1 MEKKKVL
8 FVINT
13 LGHAGAEVAMLE
25 LLRQMGEEEVELSV
39 YVLLGQGELVCDLP
53 ESVKLCNPTYSKEP
67 VLGEEGQKQ
76 LAKKVLAAARTRGA
90 LFKNLPYLL
99 YNGFQMLLKG
109 RIQADKLL
117 WRVVSDGADI
127 LPDEYDLA
135 VAYLEGGAAYYVAD
149 HVRAKKKAAFIHI
162 DYNQAGY
169 TRALDKDCYLK
180 FDRIFTV
187 SEEVKTHFI
196 MAYPECRRKTK
207 VFNNLLNTDRI
218 ETLSH
223 EGRGFAD
230 GYTGFRILT
239 VGRLVWQKGYDIAV
253 QVMKLLKE
261 DGYPVR
267 WYVMGEGPLR
277 KPLEKQIAQLKL
289 TEDFVLMG
297 KKKNPYPYFAQA
309 DLYAHLSR
317 FEGKSIAIQEAQVL
331 GVPVVASD
339 SSGNREQ
346 INNGVDGVLCELDPE
361 KIRDEIALLLKRQ
374 GLRMAYAGQASGRQM
389 ANRDQINLL
398 LEL

>member
-1 MEKKKVL
+1 
-8 FVINT
+8 
-13 LGHAGAEVAMLE
+13 
-25 LLRQMGEEEVELSV
+25 
-39 YVLLGQGELVCDLP
+39 
-53 ESVKLCNPTYSKEP
+53 
-67 VLGEEGQKQ
+67 
-76 LAKKVLAAARTRGA
+76 
-90 LFKNLPYLL
+90 
-99 YNGFQMLLKG
+99 
-109 RIQADKLL
+109 
-117 WRVVSDGADI
+117 
-127 LPDEYDLA
+127 
-135 VAYLEGGAAYYVAD
+135 
-149 HVRAKKKAAFIHI
+149 
-162 DYNQAGY
+162 
-169 TRALDKDCYLK
+169 
-180 FDRIFTV
+180 
-187 SEEVKTHFI
+187 
-196 MAYPECRRKTK
+196 MAYPECRRKTD

-218 ETLSH
+218 EALSR

-267 WYVMGEGPLR
+267 WYVLGEGPLR